1 MGALAYADD
10 VTLLS
15 SSIAGLQK
23 LVSVCENFGSL
34 YHVKFNSKKT
44 VCMAFNQQENIKRN
58 ISVCKAFV
66 PWSNRA
72 KHLSNTLVNNLDD
85 SEDILNKRGDFVLRI
100 NKILANFGHLHNSVL
115 KCL

>member
-10 VTLLS
+10 VTLLGDS
-15 SSIAGLQK
+15 RAGLQK
-23 LVSVCENFGSL
+23 HVSVCENFGIL

-44 VCMAFNQQENIKRN
+44 VCIAFNQQENIKRN
-58 ISVCKAFV
+58 ISVCDAFV

-72 KHLSNTLVNNLDD
+72 NHLGNTLVNNLDD
-85 SEDILNKRGDFVLRI
+85 SEDILIKIGDFVLRI
-100 NKILANFGHLHNSVL
+100 NKFLLTLGTYKK